1 MAAGLLL
8 MDGALGLRGWQ
19 WLFITEGALTCL
31 CGVLLKVG
39 ALPMLCPLL
48 TRALFISD
56 SERAIVVGKQLVGGK
71 TCISRYDVP
80 LYTSAL
86 L

>member
-31 CGVLLKVG
+31 CGLLLKVG
-39 ALPMLCPLL
+39 ASPVFCSQLI
-48 TRALFISD
+48 RALF
-56 SERAIVVGKQLVGGK
+56 R
-71 TCISRYDVP
+71 P
-80 LYTSAL
+80 
-86 L
+86 